1 MATIRIIGVINEAVE
16 TAVLEKIDKLKEG
29 EALRVELNSP
39 GGSVF
44 AGFSIYNKLNDIKDR
59 VTLDII
65 GLAASAAT
73 FLLGAAKEVNIR
85 RNGKVMIHNPS
96 TFSGGDSKTL
106 ESESRNLKD
115 LENDMTEMYAAKTG
129 ISKEEIRDMMNKET
143 WFTAKEALKRGFVD
157 KIIDKAS
164 ESMKAFVGDF
174 KSLGY
179 VNMPRFEYTYLEA
192 IENDDFESGDVII
205 NGNIYPLTK
214 EKIQMVN
221 QFTNLAG
228 VDSPEKALAYF
239 TQLKTDIS
247 TKEAEI
253 AALKADSGKEY
264 LSKIVNLETEIQTL
278 KADGE
283 AKKSLLDSVTKKFEQ
298 DELKNR
304 ESVLT
309 TFMSEFRI
317 DAAQLETAKKAYVEV
332 ESASGTQALFDNYV
346 QTIKSMPVRADLKAL
361 MGSGV
366 ASDGGNPTG
375 QSDWKVMDAGQL
387 ERYITKT
394 ALALVDGDKVKNF
407 SDAYSVLS
415 KSQPELI
422 KKYEGN

>member
-1 MATIRIIGVINEAVE
+1 
-16 TAVLEKIDKLKEG
+16 
-29 EALRVELNSP
+29 
-39 GGSVF
+39 
-44 AGFSIYNKLNDIKDR
+44 
-59 VTLDII
+59 
-65 GLAASAAT
+65 
-73 FLLGAAKEVNIR
+73 
-85 RNGKVMIHNPS
+85 
-96 TFSGGDSKTL
+96 
-106 ESESRNLKD
+106 
-115 LENDMTEMYAAKTG
+115 
-129 ISKEEIRDMMNKET
+129 
-143 WFTAKEALKRGFVD
+143 
-157 KIIDKAS
+157 
-164 ESMKAFVGDF
+164 
-174 KSLGY
+174 
-179 VNMPRFEYTYLEA
+179 
-192 IENDDFESGDVII
+192 
-205 NGNIYPLTK
+205 
-214 EKIQMVN
+214 MVN